1 MKKKENP
8 EQTFF
13 KCPVCKSGL
22 DDDNEIIVWKCSCG
36 SLNRG
41 KLKDFEEEVENAP
54 KVNLIKCPECGRKIL
69 NDSRLCSY
77 CGYLLQDEIEKKVKE
92 GTESESKF
100 ATDQRI
106 RKSTIPKIAFIVGIA
121 CVLILAVIMFFSVAN
136 LDPVHKYLDLVSKGN
151 IEEASTLYKDSIVS
165 NEEYYKEV
173 TELQSKE
180 IDAIYND
187 FVDEKIS
194 YEDAIEKIAVY
205 IKQPSSKA
213 YATEI
218 KGEIGVLNSS
228 RIAYQEAMEAEAE
241 GDIETAISK
250 YKEVSEKDVSYQ
262 TAQSKADNL
271 TEDWKENILNEAT
284 QYASDRKY
292 NEAVSNIDILIRTLG
307 ETDELESLKNT
318 YIKMQSEQYVK
329 VYVADKSTT
338 PRNSSQWIF
347 SNYVNMVFEVTNNT
361 DKDIQGIQ
369 GVLTAYDLF
378 GVEIISINCDFTG
391 KTIKSGET
399 ITISD
404 LRYEC
409 NDFIDSDMKLY
420 NTNYSDLKWEYKVKS
435 IVYTDGSTISPE

>member
-1 MKKKENP
+1 MVE
-8 EQTFF
+8 
-13 KCPVCKSGL
+13 
-22 DDDNEIIVWKCSCG
+22 EI
-36 SLNRG
+36 
-41 KLKDFEEEVENAP
+41 
-54 KVNLIKCPECGRKIL
+54 
-69 NDSRLCSY
+69 
-77 CGYLLQDEIEKKVKE
+77 
-92 GTESESKF
+92 
-100 ATDQRI
+100 
-106 RKSTIPKIAFIVGIA
+106 
-121 CVLILAVIMFFSVAN
+121 
-136 LDPVHKYLDLVSKGN
+136 
-151 IEEASTLYKDSIVS
+151 
-165 NEEYYKEV
+165 
-173 TELQSKE
+173 QSKE
-180 IDAIYND
+180 IHIIYND

-194 YEDAIEKIAVY
+194 YDEAMEKIDVY
-205 IKQPSSKA
+205 IKQPSSNT
-213 YATEI
+213 YAAEI
-218 KGEIGVLNSS
+218 RGEIGVLNSS

-262 TAQSKADNL
+262 TAQSKADSL

-307 ETDELESLKNT
+307 ETEELESLKNT

-338 PRNSSQWIF
+338 PRNASQWIF

-361 DKDIQGIQ
+361 DKDIQGVQ

-378 GVEIISINCDFTG
+378 GVKIISMNCDFTG

-399 ITISD
+399 ITVSD
-404 LRYEC
+404 LSYEC